1 MKFTKLFPVLASLS
15 IFASGTAMAQ
25 TYTQSAT
32 KDLAV
37 SANVKTSC
45 TIDTVG
51 VTFPDYD
58 PTAGTAVNNNEGSV
72 KIKCSK
78 GSVTPIG
85 LDLGKSPNG
94 TRQMKGPSASGSDY
108 LSYELYKAPN
118 DVWGNASG
126 SWLIPP
132 ASPKSTAWATF
143 AILATIGAN
152 QDVSVGAY
160 TDTVTAT
167 VNF

>member
-1 MKFTKLFPVLASLS
+1 MKFMKLFPVLASLS
-15 IFASGTAMAQ
+15 IFASGTALAQ

-37 SANVKTSC
+37 NANVKTSC
-45 TIDTVG
+45 AIDTVA

-58 PTAGTAVNNNEGSV
+58 PTAGTAVNNSGGSV

-85 LDLGKSPNG
+85 LDLGKGPNG
-94 TRQMKGPSASGSDY
+94 TRQMKGPGLSGTEY
-108 LSYELYKAPN
+108 LSYELYKAAN

-126 SWLIPP
+126 TWMIPA
-132 ASPKSTAWATF
+132 ASQKSTAWATF
-143 AILATIGAN
+143 AILATIAAN